1 MSTLLREIEEFLLT
15 VVTWALAQLKP
26 GNFQGESLGTNF
38 ELVSEDPISNR
49 ANKDSKT
56 PESR

>member
-1 MSTLLREIEEFLLT
+1 MLREIEEFLLK
-15 VVTWALAQLKP
+15 LKLKP

-38 ELVSEDPISNR
+38 ELVNEDPISNR